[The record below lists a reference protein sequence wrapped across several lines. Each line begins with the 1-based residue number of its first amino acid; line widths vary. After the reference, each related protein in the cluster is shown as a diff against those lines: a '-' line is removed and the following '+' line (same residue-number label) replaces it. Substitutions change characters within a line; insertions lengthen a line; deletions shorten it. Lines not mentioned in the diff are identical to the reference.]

1 MVARHVL
8 ARPTPRRMRWA
19 AALGALGAA
28 GLYSSANAADDL
40 PDAASAACATAEV
53 RWGYEVALG
62 HDGSGFGVSGVRFEH
77 VPADCDGL
85 QASVTYVDDAGQL
98 VHRSALALG
107 TGAVD
112 LLPAEVPG
120 PVAAARWVLA
130 QG

>member
-19 AALGALGAA
+19 AALGALGVA

-40 PDAASAACATAEV
+40 PDAASAACTTAEV
-53 RWGYEVALG
+53 VWGYEVELAA
-62 HDGSGFGVSGVRFEH
+62 DGGGFAVSGVRFEQ

-85 QASVTYVDDAGQL
+85 RAAVTYVDDAGRL
-98 VHRSALALG
+98 VHRSAVALAP
-107 TGAVD
+107 GAVD
-112 LLPAEVPG
+112 LLPTDVPG
-120 PVAAARWVLA
+120 PVAAARWVVA